1 MKEINEILYDP
12 VLDRGEKIEDIKKIL
27 HDSKNNFFK
36 PKEDNYKPVRIGN
49 VFSSNYIEYKSN

>member
-36 PKEDNYKPVRIGN
+36 PKDNYKPVRIRN